1 MIREDEIFTIGH
13 VTKVRGL
20 QGEVEIRFTD
30 DVFDRGEAEY
40 LVLEMDGIPVPY
52 FWEEYRFK
60 NEATAIFKF
69 VDVDDEAAARH
80 LVGRGVCYPKAAVPA
95 GEAGTL
101 SSYKA
106 LTGFRVSDQDG
117 RLLGTVDAVDD
128 SSANILLR
136 LALEDGGELY
146 LPFHDDLL
154 IAFDLSARTLRL
166 QLPEGL
172 LSLNA

>member
-1 MIREDEIFTIGH
+1 MIREEDIFHIGQ

-30 DVFDRGEAEY
+30 DVFDRGSADY

-60 NEATAIFKF
+60 NDTTAIFKF
-69 VDVDDEAAARH
+69 AGLDEETAARH
-80 LVGRGVCYPKAAVPA
+80 IVGRNVFYPQAEVPEE
-95 GEAGTL
+95 EAGTL

-106 LTGFRVSDQDG
+106 LAGFRVSDQNG
-117 RLLGTVDAVDD
+117 RILGTVDAVDD
-128 SSANILLR
+128 SSANILLH
-136 LALEDGGELY
+136 LADADGHELY

-154 IAFDLSARTLRL
+154 IAFDLSARTL
-166 QLPEGL
+166 QIHVPEGL

>member
-60 NEATAIFKF
+60 NEATAIF
-69 VDVDDEAAARH
+69 
-80 LVGRGVCYPKAAVPA
+80 
-95 GEAGTL
+95 
-101 SSYKA
+101 
-106 LTGFRVSDQDG
+106 
-117 RLLGTVDAVDD
+117 
-128 SSANILLR
+128 
-136 LALEDGGELY
+136 
-146 LPFHDDLL
+146 
-154 IAFDLSARTLRL
+154 
-166 QLPEGL
+166 
-172 LSLNA
+172 